1 MLETWKTI
9 REKQNNVEMEC
20 DESQCVNFYLAVGA
34 NDRFNLIYLKKSEET
49 IKPIEIY
56 LQRFIFLFI

>member
-20 DESQCVNFYLAVGA
+20 DESHNVSIFILKLKQMIG
-34 NDRFNLIYLKKSEET
+34 LI
-49 IKPIEIY
+49 
-56 LQRFIFLFI
+56 